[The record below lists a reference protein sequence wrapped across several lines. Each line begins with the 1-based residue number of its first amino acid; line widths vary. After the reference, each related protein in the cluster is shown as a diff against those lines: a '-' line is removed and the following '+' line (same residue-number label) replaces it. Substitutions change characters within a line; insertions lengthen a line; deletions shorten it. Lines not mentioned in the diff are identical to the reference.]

1 MCPNDLISI
10 ILTAIEPSALEL
22 MLGAFATHL
31 HYARL
36 VSGRVEQNGGREIGH
51 DEAANKAE
59 DGEMSATRRD
69 EAKQPG
75 LKRGAAIPHAR
86 WEGNDN

>member
-1 MCPNDLISI
+1 MSPNDLISI

-22 MLGAFATHL
+22 LLGAFATHL

-51 DEAANKAE
+51 DEAE

-69 EAKQPG
+69 EATQPARP
-75 LKRGAAIPHAR
+75 KTESSHSSHALGR
-86 WEGNDN
+86 K

>member
-1 MCPNDLISI
+1 MSPNDLISI
-10 ILTAIEPSALEL
+10 ILPAIEPSALEL
-22 MLGAFATHL
+22 MLGALATHL

-69 EAKQPG
+69 EAKQPARP
-75 LKRGAAIPHAR
+75 KTESSHSSHALGR
-86 WEGNDN
+86 K

>member
-1 MCPNDLISI
+1 MSPNDLISI
-10 ILTAIEPSALEL
+10 ILAAIEPSALEL
-22 MLGAFATHL
+22 MLEAFATHL

-69 EAKQPG
+69 EAKQPARP
-75 LKRGAAIPHAR
+75 KTAIPHTR